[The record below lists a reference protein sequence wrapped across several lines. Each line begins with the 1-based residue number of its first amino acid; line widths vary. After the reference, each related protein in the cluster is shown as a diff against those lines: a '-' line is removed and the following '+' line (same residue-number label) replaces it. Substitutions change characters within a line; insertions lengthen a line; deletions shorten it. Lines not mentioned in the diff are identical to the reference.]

1 MIVNLLKPELHELI
15 KSGDWSGLRDVL
27 EDVPAADLAEIIEE
41 LDEDKAL
48 IIFRLVPESKSAQV
62 FTYLGKTI
70 GIELIKRLSG
80 EHIKQLLSEM
90 SPDDRVSLVDNLPGN
105 LIQRVLNSM
114 EPDDLL
120 EVKKLLGYPENSV
133 GRIMTTKYVRIK
145 PEWTIEKSMQHIRD
159 WGKSAET
166 INVIYVVDE
175 NSKLIDDL
183 KLQQLILTPLELH
196 VKSIIDY
203 SFVALNVSDDQE
215 EAVKKLAK
223 YDRVALPVIDGN
235 GVLVGLVTA
244 DDIFDVAEEETTEDM
259 QLMAG
264 MKALDSDY
272 SESSIGDM
280 IKKRIGWLLVLFIG
294 QILTATALGVFQDIL
309 KSVVILSLFIPMILS
324 SGGNSGSQAATL
336 IIRALSTD
344 DINLKE
350 WTDVF
355 KREVLSGLI
364 LGLLVGTSGFI
375 IITVWAYFG
384 GITFNHVWWFSA
396 TAVALSLISV
406 VLFGNLL
413 GSMMPF
419 FLSKLGLDP
428 AVTSG
433 PFVSTISDVTGI
445 VIYFSIAVTILKGVL
460 F

>member
-183 KLQQLILTPLELH
+183 KLQQLILTPLELQ

-350 WTDVF
+350 WTNVF

-364 LGLLVGTSGFI
+364 LGLLVGISGFI

>member
-350 WTDVF
+350 WTNVF

-364 LGLLVGTSGFI
+364 LGLLVGISGFI